1 MFETLQDRL
10 QNIFDGLAK
19 HGRLTEKDVSVA
31 LREVRLALLEADV
44 NFKVTKQ
51 FIARI
56 KERAIGVEVSKSLTP
71 AQEVVKIVNEAL
83 VAILGEAAPLNLGGG
98 SPRVIMLVGLQGAGK
113 TTASAKLALHLRRS
127 GQRPLLV
134 AADTRRPAA
143 IEQLKTLGKQL
154 DVPVYAED
162 PKVSPPDICANS
174 LEFAKKGAHSVVI
187 LDTAGRL
194 QIAEDL
200 MDELVQIKEKTNP
213 QEILL
218 LVDAM
223 TGQDAVKVAQGFNE
237 TVDITG
243 IILTKVDGDARG
255 GAAISVREVTGVP
268 IKFLGTGEK
277 LSELEIFH
285 PDRMASRILGM
296 GDILSLIERAEE
308 TMDEAVAQEAA
319 DKLLEGNFDLDD
331 FLKQL
336 KMIKRMGPITQL
348 IEMVPGMREMAKAIP
363 AGEAESR
370 LQRTEAII
378 NSMTLQERHLPKI
391 LNASRKRRVAKGSGS
406 SVQEINQLI
415 SQFRQM
421 QKVMKQFKDP
431 RKRKNLMNL
440 LGDGF
445 E

>member
-51 FIARI
+51 FITRI
-56 KERAIGVEVSKSLTP
+56 KERAIGAEVSKSLTP
-71 AQEVVKIVNEAL
+71 AQEVVKIVNEEL
-83 VAILGEAAPLNLGGG
+83 IAILGEAAPLNLGGG

-162 PKVSPPDICANS
+162 TKISPPDICANS

-268 IKFLGTGEK
+268 IKFLGAGEK
-277 LSELEIFH
+277 LSELEVFH

-348 IEMVPGMREMAKAIP
+348 LEMVPGIREMAKAIP

-370 LQRTEAII
+370 MQRTEAII

-391 LNASRKRRVAKGSGS
+391 LNASRKRRVANGSGS

-431 RKRKNLMNL
+431 RKRKNLMSL
-440 LGDGF
+440 FGDGF